1 MLTHIPLCVL
11 GSKNSSTDPIEAKS
25 FLGNS
30 GWVGEKRD
38 DSDFFWPAGLFD
50 DMVEHAANSPTA

>member
-25 FLGNS
+25 CLRNS
-30 GWVGEKRD
+30 GWVGENRYA
-38 DSDFFWPAGLFD
+38 SDFFWPAGLFD
-50 DMVEHAANSPTA
+50 DMFEHSAKSPTA